1 MIPRKIHYVW
11 LGNGPKPTSVQ
22 DCINSWKEKMPN
34 YEIKC
39 WNENNFDIQS
49 VTWVKEAIQ
58 MKKWSLASDYIR
70 HYALFTEGGIYMDTD
85 VKVFKSFDPFLH
97 WDFFSSVEYHPEIF
111 QEKGIK
117 QINVKGEALNEGD
130 TIAGI
135 GILAACIAAQ
145 KGNPFIKECLDFF
158 GNRHFI
164 KEDGSLFTDIINPGI
179 MATIATQ
186 YGFRYIDKDQLLDN
200 NMMIYNSSVF
210 AGNPATR
217 NKESYSMHYCDGS
230 WREKTTY
237 QTLKSFVRSWIKKH
251 H

>member
-145 KGNPFIKECLDFF
+145 KGNPFKRMFGFF
-158 GNRHFI
+158 WEQTFHQRRRKFI
-164 KEDGSLFTDIINPGI
+164 
-179 MATIATQ
+179 
-186 YGFRYIDKDQLLDN
+186 
-200 NMMIYNSSVF
+200 
-210 AGNPATR
+210 
-217 NKESYSMHYCDGS
+217 H
-230 WREKTTY
+230 
-237 QTLKSFVRSWIKKH
+237 
-251 H
+251 